1 MNTHNA
7 FCLGVRN
14 MNLKEKTFRM
24 LNYYDL
30 KAKKRFGQN
39 FLIDESI
46 VDNIVEK
53 SNISSED
60 VVIEIGPGL
69 GNLTEKL
76 IDRAKLVLAFEI
88 DEDMIRV
95 LNDRFKDKTN
105 LVVISKDILQ
115 VDLEQILIENGVGE
129 NSVRVVANLPYYI
142 TTPIMFKLF
151 KYTKYI
157 KTMTIMV
164 QKEVAER
171 IVARPGSKDYGVLS
185 INTRYYGTSQKLF
198 DVPNTSFTPAPNV
211 TSAVVKIDIDIIQ
224 GVENEDMFF
233 KLVKASF
240 AQRRKKVINSIEN
253 SNMIDISKDK
263 LRIILERNDIS
274 DNTRAEEI
282 DIEKYITISNDI
294 YKEIKK

>member
-1 MNTHNA
+1 MINHNA
-7 FCLGVRN
+7 FCLGVKN

-24 LNYYDL
+24 LNYYGL

-171 IVARPGSKDYGVLS
+171 IVAIPGSKDYGVLS
-185 INTRYYGTSQKLF
+185 INTRYYGTSKKLF
-198 DVPNTSFTPAPNV
+198 DVPNISFTPAPNV
-211 TSAVVKIDIDIIQ
+211 TSAVVKIDINIIQ
-224 GVENEDMFF
+224 GVQNEDMFF

-240 AQRRKKVINSIEN
+240 AQRRKKIINSIEN

-263 LRIILERNDIS
+263 LRSILEKNNIS

-282 DIEKYITISNDI
+282 NIEKYITISNDI
-294 YKEIKK
+294 YNEIKK

>member
-39 FLIDESI
+39 FLINENI
-46 VDNIVEK
+46 VDDIVEK
-53 SNISSED
+53 SDISRED

-115 VDLEQILIENGVGE
+115 VDLEQILIENGIGE
-129 NSVRVVANLPYYI
+129 TSVRVVANLPYYI

-171 IVARPGSKDYGVLS
+171 IVAKPGSKDYGVLS

-211 TSAVVKIDIDIIQ
+211 TSAVVKIDINIIQ